1 MNETQEIYLIDSN
14 SFMTPFRFYYAFD
27 LVLTYWEKIRQ
38 YFEEGRMVVLDMVQK
53 EIETGEDELA
63 VWLREIDNLTVIRH
77 VKPDIIQKYQE
88 VMQYIEECGLY
99 KQSAVN
105 AWAPSSVADP
115 WLIATAAVNGFTLIT
130 VSSMT
135 LNIKQPNKTAKIP
148 DVVKEFGV
156 KTANV
161 FYMMRMLNER
171 NEEVQGCAGC
181 GGDLHI
187 CF

>member
-27 LVLTYWEKIRQ
+27 LVPTYWERIRQ
-38 YFEEGRMVVLDMVQK
+38 YFEEGRIVVLDMVQK
-53 EIETGEDELA
+53 EIENGEDELS
-63 VWLREIDNLTVIRH
+63 VWLHEIDNLTVIHH

-99 KQSAVN
+99 KQSAVT

-115 WLIATAAVNGFTLIT
+115 WLIATAAVKGFTLIT
-130 VSSMT
+130 EEVSCMT

-148 DVVKEFGV
+148 DVAKEFGV

-161 FYMMRMLNER
+161 FYMMRRLNI
-171 NEEVQGCAGC
+171 Q
-181 GGDLHI
+181 I
-187 CF
+187 